1 MRDPR
6 PGPSALSVL
15 SVASPPPI
23 PASAVVPGTALFAV
37 LARTRRPGE
46 LGTAPGAT
54 CSSSY
59 PHSLPDPLLVL
70 DRFYLQVPE
79 VDCVSLGIP
88 GEEGPPCI
96 TPASERSSPKHE
108 ALLWTDRAIRLPNKA
123 VSYLPRKT
131 GLSSRD
137 CVAGKWAR
145 PAECCCNKRSHARRR
160 VWAACL
166 ITWCFHG

>member
-1 MRDPR
+1 MQDSHSLAK
-6 PGPSALSVL
+6 GCLSL
-15 SVASPPPI
+15 MMMQ
-23 PASAVVPGTALFAV
+23 T
-37 LARTRRPGE
+37 LARKRRKPVVIILNFAFE
-46 LGTAPGAT
+46 KIFRP
-54 CSSSY
+54 CWRS
-59 PHSLPDPLLVL
+59 SLPDPLLVL